1 MEKAKVPFQL
11 QEKHQMKHAPEMFKK
26 GPKRPNIR
34 VINVITGGTKEGSA
48 VQTASV
54 IQRIGKEEMRS

>member
-1 MEKAKVPFQL
+1 
-11 QEKHQMKHAPEMFKK
+11 MKHAPEMFKK

-34 VINVITGGTKEGSA
+34 VINVIAGGTKEGSA